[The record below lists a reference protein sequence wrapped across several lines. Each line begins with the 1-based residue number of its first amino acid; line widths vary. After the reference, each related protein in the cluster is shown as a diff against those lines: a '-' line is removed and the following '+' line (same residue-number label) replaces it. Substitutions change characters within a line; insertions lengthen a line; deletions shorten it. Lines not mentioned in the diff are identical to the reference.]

1 MHLNCQFRNNSII
14 DFINFLKCLFLL
26 QDPGFKSDLYFLRN
40 IGRTGWC
47 SGWSWPYP
55 LCSQVWVESDGWVG
69 ADSSWLTGVLMS
81 LTVYL
86 PCTNLPFKNLSVTHR
101 ASFELLVVSSAQQWS
116 YRYCWLNHYEG
127 KKKKKTHSSQ
137 DLKLW
142 SEMLT
147 WPTPGSI
154 KIKNP
159 VILTQ

>member
-1 MHLNCQFRNNSII
+1 M
-14 DFINFLKCLFLL
+14 FIFI
-26 QDPGFKSDLYFLRN
+26 DPGFRSHLYFLSN
-40 IGRTGWC
+40 IRICWC
-47 SGWSWPYP
+47 RGWSWPYS

-86 PCTNLPFKNLSVTHR
+86 PCANLPFKNLSVTHR
-101 ASFELLVVSSAQQWS
+101 ASFELLVVSSAQKWS
-116 YRYCWLNHYEG
+116 YRYCWLNHYEE
-127 KKKKKTHSSQ
+127 KKMTHSSQ

-142 SEMLT
+142 SKMLT

-159 VILTQ
+159 VILTQKNLRPEGLWSQVNRHAG